1 MTVDVVNEQNKKVGS
16 VNLDPKIF
24 GERANTAL
32 IWEAVVYQN
41 AVDRRG
47 THATK
52 TRGLVSGSGNK
63 PWRQKGTGR
72 ARTGDIRN
80 PIWRKGG
87 TVFGPKP
94 RSYGYAMP
102 RKMRRGALRAALSQR
117 IAESSVTVVDKL
129 ALSEVKTKLAGE
141 LLDRLGAHRSVL
153 MIDVTLDSKLLLS
166 VRNIQGVRLVGV
178 THLTARDVIGSGCVI
193 TTQAAIEA
201 LQEVL
206 AQ

>member
-153 MIDVTLDSKLLLS
+153 MIDVTPDSKLLLS
-166 VRNIQGVRLVGV
+166 VRNIQGVRLVGA
-178 THLTARDVIGSGCVI
+178 THLTARDVIGARCVI

>member
-153 MIDVTLDSKLLLS
+153 MIDVTPDSKLLLS
-166 VRNIQGVRLVGV
+166 VRNIQGVRLVGA
-178 THLTARDVIGSGCVI
+178 THLTARDVIGSRGVI